1 MPIEDR
7 PIVNRW
13 YRHLDKGYQFQV
25 VMVDQEEGT
34 VEIQHFDGD
43 VAELDLDTWN
53 ELEIELIE
61 PPEDWTG
68 SMDDIE
74 LDDLGYTET
83 GMSKKDWS
91 EPLQEKAETEQR
103 DGEED
108 EEEESEEQGQAEEEY
123 RE

>member
-1 MPIEDR
+1 MPIEDK
-7 PIVNRW
+7 PIINRW
-13 YRHLDKGYQFQV
+13 YKHLDKGYQFQV
-25 VMVDQEEGT
+25 VTVDEDT

-43 VAELDLDTWN
+43 LEELDLDAWN
-53 ELEIELIE
+53 ELEIEMIE

-83 GMSKKDWS
+83 GMSQGDWS

-103 DGEED
+103 G
-108 EEEESEEQGQAEEEY
+108 EEEEEEEGSEEEGQVEEEY